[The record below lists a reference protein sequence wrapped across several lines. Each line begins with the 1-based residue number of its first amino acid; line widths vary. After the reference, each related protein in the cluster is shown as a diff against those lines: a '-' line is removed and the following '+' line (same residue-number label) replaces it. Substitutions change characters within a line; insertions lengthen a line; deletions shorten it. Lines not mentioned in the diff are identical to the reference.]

1 MLNLN
6 SNRGRI
12 QPPNLDDR
20 TWQDL
25 VSEAVALIPSYAPQW
40 TDYSASD
47 LGITLIELFAWLVE
61 GLTYRLNQV
70 PDKNYIA
77 FLNLLGITREPAVP
91 AHVFLTFMAQPP
103 VVGQPAPP
111 IRAPKGT
118 QAQTQGTETQS
129 PIIFE
134 TDADLNVLPTNLKTI
149 LQISNNTYANI
160 TPALAA
166 PPANGYTI
174 TLQAA
179 QSVRL
184 ALGFD
189 QQTATAIPLIF
200 HFTNPILIDT
210 STITTDPSTTKPQ
223 ALVNWFY
230 STGTDPS
237 TWSALATGQYTDNT
251 QGLTSGFQQDGTVSV
266 TPPVNSTSPGANW
279 TAQTPTS
286 WANATQPIT
295 PATPADNVTDPL
307 FWIGITIT
315 NRITAPVSIGLGY
328 ILFNAVSAHNALTI
342 PVPESLGQS
351 DGTPFQVF
359 PLQHY
364 PLFKRPGTDTPYDH
378 LVIQVNSDIWQ
389 QRDDLPAGAGNF
401 YQLNPV
407 TGEIRFGNFDP
418 KSNQPGTYGSI
429 PPQGAQI
436 SALTYRHVAGG
447 LSGNVGAGEIN
458 GLVRRLDGIVSVI
471 NTISSFDAAN
481 EEALEDTLRR
491 APGQLKSHDR
501 AVTAED
507 YETLARQATSEVVIV
522 RCLPPRVAGPS
533 EANPGTPWSYAGIN
547 RAPGNINVIVVPNQG
562 LGVANPYPSR
572 DLVREVQ
579 AYLDKRRDLAVNL
592 LVSGPYYLPIVVS
605 AKVNV
610 WQTAI
615 NQGLATLSSVQADML
630 LKLQNYLHPVLGGLD
645 GQGWQVGQSVFIAD
659 LFKAIM
665 PPENIG
671 FISSLTLNS
680 GTPLYTPATFPPRPS
695 TVGSGTWVSLA
706 DYELACYGTANITP
720 VQA

>member
-1 MLNLN
+1 MFNLN
-6 SNRGRI
+6 SDRGRI

-25 VSEAVALIPSYAPQW
+25 VNEAVALIPSHAPQW
-40 TDYSASD
+40 TDYSTSD

-103 VVGQPAPP
+103 AAGQPATPVTV
-111 IRAPKGT
+111 PKGT
-118 QAQTQGTETQS
+118 KAQTQGTETQS

-134 TDADLNVLPTNLKTI
+134 TDADLNVLPTNLKTV
-149 LQISNNTYANI
+149 LQISKNTYANI
-160 TPALAA
+160 TPTLAA
-166 PPANGYTI
+166 PPAKGNTI
-174 TLQAA
+174 TLQPA
-179 QSVRL
+179 QSVQL

-189 QQTATAIPLIF
+189 QQTATAMPLGF
-200 HFTNPILIDT
+200 HFTNPITIDP
-210 STITTDPSTTKPQ
+210 STITKDPSTTKPQ
-223 ALVNWFY
+223 ATVSWFY

-237 TWSALATGQYTDNT
+237 TWSALAGQYTDNT
-251 QGLTSGFQQDGTVSV
+251 QGLTNGLQQDGIVTV
-266 TPPVNSTSPGANW
+266 TPPVNLPSPGANW
-279 TAQTPTS
+279 TAQAPTS
-286 WANATQPIT
+286 WAIAT
-295 PATPADNVTDPL
+295 PATPADHVTDTL

-315 NRITAPVSIGLGY
+315 NRITTPVQIGLGY

-351 DGTPFQVF
+351 DGTPFQALQ
-359 PLQHY
+359 LQHY

-378 LVIQVNSDIWQ
+378 LVVQVNSDIWQ
-389 QRDDLPAGAGNF
+389 QKDDLPAGAGNF

-471 NTISSFDAAN
+471 NNISSFDAAD

-533 EANPGTPWSYAGIN
+533 EANPGTPWSYAGMN

-572 DLVREVQ
+572 DLLREVQ
-579 AYLDKRRDLAVNL
+579 VYLDERRDLAVNL
-592 LVSGPYYLPIVVS
+592 LVSGPYYLPIRVT
-605 AKVNV
+605 ATVNV

-615 NQGLATLSSVQADML
+615 NQGLATLPSVQADML

-671 FISSLTLNS
+671 FISSLTLAPD
-680 GTPLYTPATFPPRPS
+680 TPLYIPATRPPLPPIPPA
-695 TVGSGTWVSLA
+695 TGPWVNLA
-706 DYELACYGTANITP
+706 DYELACYSPASVITP
-720 VQA
+720 QRT